1 MTTAG
6 AVQHVPRHRLPQAAG
21 PRPRRFRGQLETAP
35 PHSAM
40 RTKTAGRKASGRS
53 VPRDEQ
59 IVIIASSRCRHVII
73 SSGESNSRVGQKR
86 RGWRQAAAGG
96 SVIRRQ
102 RKSRRSKAERSRGK
116 QSKESNAERRAE
128 QTAVERNR
136 PAGRG
141 EKSSPAAARPGTSS
155 SARHRITVSHQ
166 SRISLTSSILGHP
179 AGRRRPGRITGS
191 GTSCGAR
198 RSCAAPVP
206 SAAASDADGSA
217 AASGT
222 AAAAGSCRS
231 AGRTPAARRSSGP
244 TGP

>member
-1 MTTAG
+1 
-6 AVQHVPRHRLPQAAG
+6 
-21 PRPRRFRGQLETAP
+21 
-35 PHSAM
+35 M

-116 QSKESNAERRAE
+116 QREAE
-128 QTAVERNR
+128 QQEQRRETSRADSGRAKPASR
-136 PAGRG
+136 PRREVISRRG
-141 EKSSPAAARPGTSS
+141 PTGHQFLSTSS
-155 SARHRITVSHQ
+155 HHSLTSVSHQ
-166 SRISLTSSILGHP
+166 SHISLTSSILGHP